1 MSTASKTSVYSSQQK
16 YLLGLCSLSS
26 LFCPSLS
33 FLCKSSDFDWERGEA
48 QSFCFLVS
56 DALVT
61 IKTRSEWCYADS
73 CVWTSG
79 SRQSYWNWFL
89 PCITVTLP
97 CATYIIRRSLK
108 ICYTFRLVFETSWNR
123 FLSVQIKVFR
133 YFSRQVV
140 VAAFLLLLFCFV
152 LYFKWGPGP
161 SKAWRWKE

>member
-1 MSTASKTSVYSSQQK
+1 MSTASKTSACSSQQK

-61 IKTRSEWCYADS
+61 IKTRSEWCCADS

-79 SRQSYWNWFL
+79 SRQSYWSQFL
-89 PCITVTLP
+89 PCITSLVTLP

-108 ICYTFRLVFETSWNR
+108 ICYTSRLVFETSWDR
-123 FLSVQIKVFR
+123 FLSVQIKVFQ
-133 YFSRQVV
+133 YFSRQF
-140 VAAFLLLLFCFV
+140 VAALLLLFCFV
-152 LYFKWGPGP
+152 
-161 SKAWRWKE
+161 